1 MSDKSKKVPQTRLR
15 WALIGIAV
23 VAVAYLA
30 GVTTWIDQWRGMR
43 EGNEYEAFFGYMA
56 RQLKEPSICDKISWA
71 ARISGGFFISPSYER
86 SECYQTVA
94 ANTRNAWP
102 CWKVRRLGA
111 QSLLYDQVSMWS
123 CLHNAAK
130 GSYGGTAIS
139 GESLV
144 RFFRMMGYD
153 PDELHADGVTRPIVD
168 VRDIYRQL
176 PQEPDLL
183 ARIEASLQALGR
195 KNAGAHEAEDAA
207 YLAQMA
213 ALVSKDGEWCQRIPD
228 DLSLAGH
235 QHFRDWCMYMLAT
248 NIRDGDLC
256 KRIPIRPD
264 PIARA
269 GEPPPAYSRETTV
282 QMSLH
287 GQCAWHVT
295 SSIPDNTRYGPEL
308 PADDEQTRRLIG
320 ILGYPIPRA
329 STLPAQRL
337 EDAYYLFLTVLTG
350 ADAPRYALARQR
362 LIERVKALPDASWQG
377 VPVVVRG
384 AR

>member
-1 MSDKSKKVPQTRLR
+1 MSDKSKKAPRTGLR
-15 WALIGIAV
+15 WSVIGLAV
-23 VAVAYLA
+23 VAAAYLA

-43 EGNEYEAFFGYMA
+43 EGNEYEAFYGYMA
-56 RQLKEPSICDKISWA
+56 QQLDESSICDKISWA
-71 ARISGGFFISPSYER
+71 ARISGGFFIAPSYER

-94 ANTRNAWP
+94 GNTRNAWP
-102 CWKVRRLGA
+102 CWRVRRLGA

-123 CLHNAAK
+123 CLRNAAK
-130 GSYGGTAIS
+130 GSYSGTAIS

-144 RFFRMMGYD
+144 RIFRMMGYD
-153 PDELHADGVTRPIVD
+153 PDELHAEGVTRPIVD
-168 VRDIYRQL
+168 VRDIYRKL

-183 ARIEASLQALGR
+183 ARIEASPKALGR
-195 KNAGAHEAEDAA
+195 ESAGAHDVNDAA
-207 YLAQMA
+207 YLVQMA

-235 QHFRDWCMYMLAT
+235 RHFRDWCMYMLAT
-248 NIRDGDLC
+248 NIRNGDLC

-264 PIARA
+264 PIATA
-269 GEPPPAYSRETTV
+269 GEPSPSLPPKIVE

-287 GQCAWHVT
+287 GQCVWRVT

-308 PADDEQTRRLIG
+308 PPDDEQTRRLIG

-337 EDAYYLFLTVLTG
+337 EEAYNLFLTVLTG
-350 ADAPRYALARQR
+350 ADAARYARARQR
-362 LIERVKALPDASWQG
+362 LIERVRALSDASWQG